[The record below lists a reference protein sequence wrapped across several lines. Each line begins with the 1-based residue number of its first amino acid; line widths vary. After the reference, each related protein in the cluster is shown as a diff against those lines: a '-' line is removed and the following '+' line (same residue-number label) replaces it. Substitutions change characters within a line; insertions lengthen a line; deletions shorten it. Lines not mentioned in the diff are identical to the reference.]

1 MAILDGDTANKYSSG
16 EWYAECQQHT
26 IEELQVIGAEVA
38 EGIWRDVSA
47 VRGFGSDIAWW
58 NGCSQAGV
66 GLAMKVLDALAQ
78 GMGGLENA
86 TTGHGRTGHW
96 VDADPGD
103 EDSELGQQWVDDGD
117 VQGLVVVEDFMLR
130 PNDRGIGG
138 RNVLSPVAITAA
150 FLALWQQLS
159 GVQVIISG
167 TGNKSMMDD
176 AKIKR
181 WFPSGGGAKGTAWV
195 GSGKRHGTDA
205 LRHALMGVRMV
216 K

>member
-1 MAILDGDTANKYSSG
+1 
-16 EWYAECQQHT
+16 
-26 IEELQVIGAEVA
+26 
-38 EGIWRDVSA
+38 
-47 VRGFGSDIAWW
+47 
-58 NGCSQAGV
+58 
-66 GLAMKVLDALAQ
+66 
-78 GMGGLENA
+78 
-86 TTGHGRTGHW
+86 
-96 VDADPGD
+96 
-103 EDSELGQQWVDDGD
+103 
-117 VQGLVVVEDFMLR
+117 
-130 PNDRGIGG
+130 
-138 RNVLSPVAITAA
+138 LSPVAITAA